1 MPRKESPQKLV
12 QDLISFYVK
21 QNYENYLSVK
31 GINKIPESDIK
42 SVVNQIYTERKLH
55 IKEFLKTSLK
65 EIMKSDYVGD
75 LFVNNICND
84 IFQDDELCI
93 NRIITEINLYQKDK

>member
-1 MPRKESPQKLV
+1 
-12 QDLISFYVK
+12 
-21 QNYENYLSVK
+21 
-31 GINKIPESDIK
+31 
-42 SVVNQIYTERKLH
+42 
-55 IKEFLKTSLK
+55 
-65 EIMKSDYVGD
+65 MKSDYVGD

>member
-1 MPRKESPQKLV
+1 M
-12 QDLISFYVK
+12 
-21 QNYENYLSVK
+21 
-31 GINKIPESDIK
+31 
-42 SVVNQIYTERKLH
+42 VNQIYTERKSH

-65 EIMKSDYVGD
+65 EIMKDDYVGD
-75 LFVNNICND
+75 LFVNNICID

>member
-1 MPRKESPQKLV
+1 MPGKESPQKLV

-21 QNYENYLSVK
+21 QNYEKYLSFK
-31 GINKIPESDIK
+31 GINIIPDSDIK
-42 SVVNQIYTERKLH
+42 SVVNQIYTDRKSH
-55 IKEFLKTSLK
+55 IKEFLKISLK
-65 EIMKSDYVGD
+65 EIMKDNYIGD

-93 NRIITEINLYQKDK
+93 NRIITEINLYQKDR

>member
-1 MPRKESPQKLV
+1 MSRKESPQKLI

-21 QNYENYLSVK
+21 QNYENYLQVK
-31 GINKIPESDIK
+31 EITKIPESDIK
-42 SVVNQIYTERKLH
+42 SVVNKIYTERKSH
-55 IKEFLKTSLK
+55 IKEFLKTSLNK
-65 EIMKSDYVGD
+65 IMKEDYVGD

-84 IFQDDELCI
+84 IFQDDEVCI